1 MNYFIDKS
9 FQRDAKKASKPILKQ
24 LPEVLA
30 SILQA
35 DSILEIPNIKKMK
48 GYKDFYRIRIGD
60 YRLGLYTENH
70 HVILSRLLPRK
81 DIYKRFP

>member
-35 DSILEIPNIKKMK
+35 DSILEIPNIKKNE
-48 GYKDFYRIRIGD
+48 R
-60 YRLGLYTENH
+60 
-70 HVILSRLLPRK
+70 V
-81 DIYKRFP
+81 

>member
-1 MNYFIDKS
+1 
-9 FQRDAKKASKPILKQ
+9 
-24 LPEVLA
+24 
-30 SILQA
+30 
-35 DSILEIPNIKKMK
+35 MK